1 MRRKIF
7 FYSLLILLSGVIY
20 AESSF
25 SLIFLVTGVCIA
37 SAIAEGYYIQP
48 LIASAI
54 ALGICCKSGSVCS
67 ISFLLGGLLPG
78 AIIGIG
84 FRKRLTLSVL
94 TVSGGICF
102 IAKWVW
108 LYRSYYLENGSNMF
122 EDASRDM
129 LKIMKSNI
137 GDALALYGMSGDDK
151 TTKFV
156 SDILD
161 KVTKFTN
168 IVVPA
173 TLIIFSCGAA
183 FIIIMC
189 TKRRVYKNGKA
200 SPVIS
205 FSEIYAPPSVLII
218 LLVSVIGLFSEGQIM
233 YFAMNIFFIVFAYVF
248 VCGVSVADYYLRKRI
263 SASFLRLTIYILF
276 GTAFSF
282 IIPQILYMGIFIT
295 GVSDTIF
302 DYRHIRGKPLPPAE

>member
-25 SLIFLVTGVCIA
+25 SLIFLVSGVCIA
-37 SAIAEGYYIQP
+37 SAIAEGYFIQP
-48 LIASAI
+48 LIFSAI

-67 ISFLLGGLLPG
+67 LSFLLGGLLPG
-78 AIIGIG
+78 AVIGTG
-84 FRKRLTLSVL
+84 FRKKLTLSVL
-94 TVSGGICF
+94 TVSGGVCF

-108 LYRSYYLENGSNMF
+108 IYRSYYLENGSNMF
-122 EDASRDM
+122 EDASNEM
-129 LKIMKSNI
+129 LKIMKSNL
-137 GDALALYGMSGDDK
+137 GNALALYGMSGDEK
-151 TTKFV
+151 TTKLV
-156 SDILD
+156 NDILET
-161 KVTKFTN
+161 VAKFTN
-168 IVVPA
+168 ILVPA

-183 FIIIMC
+183 FVIIMC
-189 TKRRVYKNGKA
+189 VKLRVYKNGKA

-205 FSEIYAPPSVLII
+205 FSEIYAPRSVLII
-218 LLVSVIGLFSEGQIM
+218 MLVSVIGLFSEGQGM

-263 SASFLRLTIYILF
+263 SASFLRLIIYILF

-282 IIPQILYMGIFIT
+282 VIPQLIYMGFFIT
-295 GVSDTIF
+295 GVSDILF